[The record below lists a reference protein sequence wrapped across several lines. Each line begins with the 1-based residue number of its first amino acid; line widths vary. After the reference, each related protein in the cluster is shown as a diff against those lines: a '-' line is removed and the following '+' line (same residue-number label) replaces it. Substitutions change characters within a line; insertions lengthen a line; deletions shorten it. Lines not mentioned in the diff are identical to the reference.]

1 MYRSFVKV
9 LTIAIVFF
17 SFDLK
22 AENSENPI
30 IILGDDFHK
39 ERRDALREMMPK
51 NSVAVFFANP
61 VRNRSNDVDYIYHQ
75 DPNFYYLSGYT
86 EPHAVLLVFK
96 TEQKVEGN
104 KVNDVIFVQK
114 KDKEKEMWTGKRMGV
129 EGAIEQLGFDLAYNG
144 DQFKYVNL
152 DWNEFDKILVE
163 ELPTDIRNT
172 KNPADLYD
180 LVETFRIKSSY
191 DVNSLNMPKKTD
203 KMYAQKEPKFDS
215 KLLKRYMA
223 SLREIKTEE
232 EIALIKKAVEISAVG
247 QLEMMKAMHPDMSEL
262 EAQGVHEFV
271 YRKYGA
277 AHEGYPS
284 IVGAG
289 HNGCILHYEDNAE
302 PMVGDSNLVLM
313 DLGAEYHYYTADVTR
328 TIPSNGKFT
337 DEQRAIYDIVYEAQE
352 AGIAEYTVGNS
363 MYAPR
368 RAAQKVINEGL
379 FKLGIISSVD
389 ERHNYLPH
397 GTTHHIGLDVHD
409 PGNYDKFAENM
420 IVTMEPGIYIP
431 EGSPCDEKWWGIAVR
446 IEDDILVTKDGPVN
460 LSAMAPRTSEAIEE
474 AMKQESI
481 LNSFILPALDD

>member
-1 MYRSFVKV
+1 
-9 LTIAIVFF
+9 
-17 SFDLK
+17 
-22 AENSENPI
+22 
-30 IILGDDFHK
+30 
-39 ERRDALREMMPK
+39 
-51 NSVAVFFANP
+51 
-61 VRNRSNDVDYIYHQ
+61 
-75 DPNFYYLSGYT
+75 
-86 EPHAVLLVFK
+86 
-96 TEQKVEGN
+96 
-104 KVNDVIFVQK
+104 
-114 KDKEKEMWTGKRMGV
+114 
-129 EGAIEQLGFDLAYNG
+129 
-144 DQFKYVNL
+144 
-152 DWNEFDKILVE
+152 
-163 ELPTDIRNT
+163 
-172 KNPADLYD
+172 
-180 LVETFRIKSSY
+180 
-191 DVNSLNMPKKTD
+191 
-203 KMYAQKEPKFDS
+203 
-215 KLLKRYMA
+215 
-223 SLREIKTEE
+223 
-232 EIALIKKAVEISAVG
+232 
-247 QLEMMKAMHPDMSEL
+247 
-262 EAQGVHEFV
+262 
-271 YRKYGA
+271 
-277 AHEGYPS
+277 
-284 IVGAG
+284 
-289 HNGCILHYEDNAE
+289 
-302 PMVGDSNLVLM
+302 MVGDSNLVLM